1 MSSAPTEVAPTA
13 GAPHAGTGFT
23 PSPTRRVSPLAGWV
37 PVLVLAAV
45 AAVAFAVRLDA
56 SGFYFSEAHL
66 AEVSREMYLSGDY
79 VTPQLDGI
87 LFLNKPPLL
96 FWLTAM
102 TFHLTGPNEWGR
114 LVSVVAAA
122 LTLIATAR
130 LAARL
135 YSASAGLLAGAVLA
149 STVGFALEA
158 RTLRPDILVVLS
170 VTVAILCWHHA
181 HTDEERATP
190 WLVACYAALG
200 AGMMA
205 KGFVPLVVALV
216 PIGVVC
222 LRNDGWRGLLRL
234 RPGLGTL
241 VLAAVLLPWHLA
253 VALQHP
259 GFAWDYL
266 VNQHFLFF
274 LDRKLPRDSEG
285 IALASFWGAFLG
297 RALPWILLVP
307 LTLREAAAGI
317 RRDAGR
323 AAEGSLLLW
332 SWMLGVLLVF
342 SCAPSRLEH
351 YSLPALPA
359 AALLATRGLQRLSD
373 GDASAWVWRWVSVVA
388 LVVLGAGVVC
398 LGTGQ
403 FFLRRTEPIAEI
415 PELSGVVTP
424 VSLAF
429 LAGGVLLLLAVR
441 RRSAR
446 GSLAAMM
453 LVAVPLA
460 VIAVRA
466 EVAVEPL
473 LSWRPLVRAVLDRTP
488 PSTEIVLE
496 APEEYQVVGGLA
508 FYAGRRITLLEV
520 PGLVPPT
527 YLSGQRR
534 AMFLPR
540 DEFQRRWRA
549 GERLVLV
556 SNPQL
561 VRDAPPDIVAAPARV
576 VFQSHGQ
583 WALTNVLAGEP

>member
-1 MSSAPTEVAPTA
+1 
-13 GAPHAGTGFT
+13 
-23 PSPTRRVSPLAGWV
+23 
-37 PVLVLAAV
+37 
-45 AAVAFAVRLDA
+45 
-56 SGFYFSEAHL
+56 
-66 AEVSREMYLSGDY
+66 
-79 VTPQLDGI
+79 
-87 LFLNKPPLL
+87 
-96 FWLTAM
+96 
-102 TFHLTGPNEWGR
+102 
-114 LVSVVAAA
+114 
-122 LTLIATAR
+122 
-130 LAARL
+130 
-135 YSASAGLLAGAVLA
+135 
-149 STVGFALEA
+149 
-158 RTLRPDILVVLS
+158 
-170 VTVAILCWHHA
+170 
-181 HTDEERATP
+181 
-190 WLVACYAALG
+190 
-200 AGMMA
+200 
-205 KGFVPLVVALV
+205 
-216 PIGVVC
+216 
-222 LRNDGWRGLLRL
+222 
-234 RPGLGTL
+234 
-241 VLAAVLLPWHLA
+241 
-253 VALQHP
+253 
-259 GFAWDYL
+259 
-266 VNQHFLFF
+266 
-274 LDRKLPRDSEG
+274 
-285 IALASFWGAFLG
+285 
-297 RALPWILLVP
+297 
-307 LTLREAAAGI
+307 
-317 RRDAGR
+317 
-323 AAEGSLLLW
+323 
-332 SWMLGVLLVF
+332 MLGVLLVF

-415 PELSGVVTP
+415 RELSGVVTP

-473 LSWRPLVRAVLDRTP
+473 LSWRPLVRTALDRVP
-488 PSTEIVLE
+488 QSTEIVFE

-549 GERLVLV
+549 GEQFVLV

-561 VRDAPPDIVAAPARV
+561 VRDASPDIVPAPSRV
-576 VFQSHGQ
+576 VFRSRGQ
-583 WALTNVLAGEP
+583 WALTNVPAGGP